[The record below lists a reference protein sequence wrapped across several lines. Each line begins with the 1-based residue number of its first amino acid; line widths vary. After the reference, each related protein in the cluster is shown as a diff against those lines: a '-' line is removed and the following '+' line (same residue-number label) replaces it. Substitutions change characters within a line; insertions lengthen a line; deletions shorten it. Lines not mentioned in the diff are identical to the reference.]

1 MQGAVHRV
9 LQYHFDVIVA
19 STLAKETNDVVMIQ
33 LGRPFD
39 LVLKVLPKLNS
50 KIIVENLYDC
60 FVQNENQSLIFQRG
74 WGGVGKFNEPTSRC
88 RPHSP
93 GRSKIVAFN
102 CTTSLTGNLKLW
114 WGRVVHLIV
123 AFEKLTPKQN

>member
-9 LQYHFDVIVA
+9 LQYHFDVTVA

-60 FVQNENQSLIFQRG
+60 FVQNENQPLIFQRG
-74 WGGVGKFNEPTSRC
+74 WGGWEV
-88 RPHSP
+88 
-93 GRSKIVAFN
+93 
-102 CTTSLTGNLKLW
+102 
-114 WGRVVHLIV
+114 
-123 AFEKLTPKQN
+123 

>member
-50 KIIVENLYDC
+50 KIEFENYC
-60 FVQNENQSLIFQRG
+60 
-74 WGGVGKFNEPTSRC
+74 
-88 RPHSP
+88 
-93 GRSKIVAFN
+93 
-102 CTTSLTGNLKLW
+102 
-114 WGRVVHLIV
+114 
-123 AFEKLTPKQN
+123 